1 MVIIYPLKARFLLS
15 FKFISYNF
23 TSFSKLKI
31 RTMRNL
37 PQTFK
42 DFLIH
47 CAQDPEYKHEI
58 QRKLFHILTIAWL
71 PILYIFLSK
80 KMMLSIIFPIAA
92 LIIAA
97 DFYRHKNVT
106 IGKIFHF
113 TFGHILRESE
123 FEENSWTG
131 ATFMALAAVITFTIC
146 PKSIAIC
153 AFFILAVSDCLA
165 ALVGKK
171 MTSKEFFEK
180 SIAGSIAFGVSAFII
195 LVLCGIFFNE
205 GLAYYFFGTFAVF
218 ATTIIEAR
226 PSFLDLDDNLTIPL
240 VFSSIMMF
248 FGLVWSLNY

>member
-1 MVIIYPLKARFLLS
+1 MQ
-15 FKFISYNF
+15 
-23 TSFSKLKI
+23 
-31 RTMRNL
+31 NL

-42 DFLIH
+42 DFINH
-47 CAQDPEYKHEI
+47 CVQDPEYKHEI

-71 PILYIFLSK
+71 PIAYIFLAK
-80 KMMLSIIFPIAA
+80 KTMLYVIYPMAI
-92 LIIAA
+92 LIIAT
-97 DFYRHKNVT
+97 DFYRHKSDF
-106 IGKIFHF
+106 IGKVFHF
-113 TFGHILRESE
+113 AFGHILRESE

-131 ATFMALAAVITFTIC
+131 ATFMALSAVIVFTIC

-180 SIAGSIAFGVSAFII
+180 SIAGSTAFGVSALII
-195 LVLCGIFFNE
+195 LIVCGILTHQ
-205 GLAYYFFGTFAVF
+205 GLAYYFFGSFAVF

-248 FGLVWSLNY
+248 FGIVWNLHY